1 MQIHGS
7 SDHQITDH
15 QEIDHLSRAMM
26 TTLVDRSMCTR
37 MDGDD
42 DDSYIPC
49 TCDEL
54 DDGAEEEESA
64 VEEEAHVPPVLP
76 QQPIQNLKP
85 LLITFAATS
94 TKESRSNFPYFC
106 CVPFRCYNVLIR

>member
-1 MQIHGS
+1 VTLIHVRWV
-7 SDHQITDH
+7 
-15 QEIDHLSRAMM
+15 L
-26 TTLVDRSMCTR
+26 L
-37 MDGDD
+37 
-42 DDSYIPC
+42 PC

-85 LLITFAATS
+85 LLRSHLQPHRPKNQDQIPHTFVVFISFLDHHRNGSKLNNKIAN
-94 TKESRSNFPYFC
+94 KPVI
-106 CVPFRCYNVLIR
+106 VPG

>member
-1 MQIHGS
+1 
-7 SDHQITDH
+7 
-15 QEIDHLSRAMM
+15 MM

-85 LLITFAATS
+85 LLDHICSSNIDQITI
-94 TKESRSNFPYFC
+94 K
-106 CVPFRCYNVLIR
+106 IQ

>member
-1 MQIHGS
+1 
-7 SDHQITDH
+7 
-15 QEIDHLSRAMM
+15 
-26 TTLVDRSMCTR
+26 
-37 MDGDD
+37 MDGDDD